1 MRADIIEVAKKKK
14 KKTHNAIFF
23 SISPQFYVTN
33 LKNIDPITS
42 ALRNFNISTV

>member
-14 KKTHNAIFF
+14 KRNTQCHLFLNF
-23 SISPQFYVTN
+23 PQFYVTN